1 MSKLEALHSYDESLT
16 AATPQSKV
24 SREYRNITA
33 ADNARQINGDV
44 HGNIHIGDI
53 HNHPSYIGMLNE
65 I

>member
-1 MSKLEALHSYDESLT
+1 MSNLKALHSADESLT

-24 SREYRNITA
+24 SREYKTITA

-44 HGNIHIGDI
+44 YGDIYIGDT
-53 HNHPSYIGMLNE
+53 HSHPSHISMLGE